1 VTAWIVIRTHEQTL
15 RDERIGMSL
24 YAIWAVAGSFV
35 LLWLL
40 GVTGVVALGPWAHVL
55 VILAMVLLA
64 LTIFTRPRPV

>member
-1 VTAWIVIRTHEQTL
+1 
-15 RDERIGMSL
+15 MSL